1 MNPTLLSPEGLSGL
15 VFLGLVA
22 VTIAG
27 AVIATSSKRLIRS
40 LTGLVA
46 CFMGVAGLYY
56 YLGSPFVAMM
66 QLLIYVGAIAIV
78 IAFGIMLAEPDEP
91 KLATKKSGLSGVLS
105 LVAGAAV
112 AWGLA
117 VAALR
122 ADWMRPAVKLNDGS
136 VREVGMSLLTT
147 YSMVFELVSVVLLV
161 AILGSLALARI
172 GRDKE

>member
-1 MNPTLLSPEGLSGL
+1 MNPTLISPEGLSGL
-15 VFLGLVA
+15 VFLGLLA
-22 VTIAG
+22 VTIGG
-27 AVIATSSKRLIRS
+27 AVLATCAQRLIRC

-78 IAFGIMLAEPDEP
+78 IAFGIMLAEPDEA
-91 KLATKKSGLSGVLS
+91 KLAKEKNALTGVLS
-105 LVAGAAV
+105 LIAGSII
-112 AWGLA
+112 AWALV

-122 ADWMRPAVKLNDGS
+122 ADWMQPAVKVNDGS
-136 VREVGMSLLTT
+136 VRDVGMSLLTT

-161 AILGSLALARI
+161 AIIGSLALARL

>member
-22 VTIAG
+22 VTICG
-27 AVIATSSKRLIRS
+27 AVIATAAKRLIRC

-78 IAFGIMLAEPDEP
+78 IAFGIMLAEPDEA
-91 KLATKKSGLSGVLS
+91 KLVKKKSGLSGVLS
-105 LVAGAAV
+105 LIAGSAV

-122 ADWMRPAVKLNDGS
+122 ADWMSPAVKLNDGS
-136 VREVGMSLLTT
+136 VRDVGMSLLTT

-161 AILGSLALARI
+161 AILGSLALART

>member
-15 VFLGLVA
+15 VFLGLLA
-22 VTIAG
+22 VTLGG
-27 AVIATSSKRLIRS
+27 AVIATAAKRIIRS

-56 YLGSPFVAMM
+56 YLSSPFVAMM

-78 IAFGIMLAEPDEP
+78 IAFGIMLSEPDEA
-91 KLATKKSGLSGVLS
+91 KLAKKKSGLSGVLS
-105 LVAGAAV
+105 LVAGGAV

-122 ADWMRPAVKLNDGS
+122 ADWMRPAVKINDGS
-136 VREVGMSLLTT
+136 VRDVGMSLLTT

-161 AILGSLALARI
+161 AILGSLVLARV